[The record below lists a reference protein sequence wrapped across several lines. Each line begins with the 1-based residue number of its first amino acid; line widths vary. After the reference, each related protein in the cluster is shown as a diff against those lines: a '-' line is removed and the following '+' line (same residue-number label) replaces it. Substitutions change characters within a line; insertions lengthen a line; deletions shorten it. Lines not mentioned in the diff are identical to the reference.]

1 MLTLTYEYKLIP
13 TKAQIDEME
22 HILEVCAS
30 VWNYALRE
38 RKGWIA
44 SRKCPVN
51 ACSLQREYIMSVDA
65 PYPGYIE
72 QCKALTEAKKT
83 DARLSS
89 VNAQVL
95 QQVLKK
101 LDKAFKDMKDRNFGF
116 PRFKKR
122 GAMRSFVFPQL
133 GKNPI
138 GQGTIKLPSIG
149 ALKFRQSRP
158 APDGFNVKQARIVKR
173 ASGFYLMLTFQADI
187 DIPDLPITGHVVG
200 VDVGLQYFLSTS
212 DGLEIERPRFFV
224 EMQHKLK
231 LLQRRLKRKE
241 IGSSNWRKA
250 QQKVARLH
258 ERISNTRKDF
268 HFKTAHRLCDEGET
282 IAVEQL
288 NLIGLSRGF
297 LGKHM
302 LDAGHGQFVNQILP
316 WVCFKRGTAY
326 QKVDA
331 RGTSQECSDC
341 GATVTK
347 VLADRWH
354 ECENCGSSKP
364 RDVASAQVIRNRAVG
379 RTVLQN
385 ACGDGLAGIG
395 VTANLAKS
403 R

>member
-1 MLTLTYEYKLIP
+1 MLTLTYEYKLIS
-13 TKAQIDEME
+13 TQEQIAEME
-22 HILEVCAS
+22 HILDVCAS

-38 RKGWIA
+38 RKDWIA

-51 ACSLQREYIMSVDA
+51 ACSLRGEYIMSVDA
-65 PYPGYIE
+65 PYPGYAE

-83 DARLSS
+83 NERLSS
-89 VNAQVL
+89 INAQVL

-138 GQGTIKLPSIG
+138 AQGVIKLPCIG
-149 ALKFRQSRP
+149 LVQFRQSRP
-158 APDGFNVKQARIVKR
+158 VPDGFTVKQARIVKR

-187 DIPDLPITGHVVG
+187 EIPDIPISGRVVG

-212 DGLEIERPRFFV
+212 DGLEIERPRFFA
-224 EMQHKLK
+224 EMQRELK

-241 IGSSNWRKA
+241 IGSNNWRKI
-250 QQKVARLH
+250 QKKAARLH

-268 HFKTAHRLCDEGET
+268 HFKTAHRLCDAGET

-302 LDAGHGQFVNQILP
+302 LDAGHGQFLNQILP
-316 WVCFKRGTAY
+316 WVCWKRGLAY
-326 QKVDA
+326 IKVDA
-331 RGTSQECSDC
+331 RGTSQECPDC
-341 GATVTK
+341 GATVSK
-347 VLADRWH
+347 VLKDRWH
-354 ECENCGSSKP
+354 ECPNCGSAKP

-379 RTVLQN
+379 RTVLEN

>member
-13 TKAQIDEME
+13 TPAQIAEME

-38 RKGWIA
+38 RKDWIT
-44 SRKCPVN
+44 SRKSPVN
-51 ACSLQREYIMSVDA
+51 ACSLHSEYIMSVDA
-65 PYPGYIE
+65 PYPGYTE

-83 DARLSS
+83 NERLSS

-101 LDKAFKDMKDRNFGF
+101 LDKAFRDMKDRHFGF

-133 GKNPI
+133 GKNPL
-138 GQGTIKLPSIG
+138 GQGAIKLPSLG
-149 ALKFRQSRP
+149 LVRFRQSRP
-158 APDGFNVKQARIVKR
+158 APDGFAIKQARIVKR
-173 ASGFYLMLTFQADI
+173 ASGFCLLLTFQADI
-187 DIPDLPITGHVVG
+187 DIPSLPITGHVVG

-224 EMQHKLK
+224 EMQRELK
-231 LLQRRLKRKE
+231 LLQRRLKRKV
-241 IGSSNWRKA
+241 IGSSNWRKT
-250 QQKVARLH
+250 QKQVARLH

-268 HFKTAHRLCDEGET
+268 HFKTAHKLCDQGET

-288 NLIGLSRGF
+288 NLVGLSRGF

-302 LDAGHGQFVNQILP
+302 LDAGHGQFLNQVLP
-316 WVCFKRGTAY
+316 WVCFKRGVAY
-326 QKVDA
+326 QKEDA
-331 RGTSQECSDC
+331 RGTSQECPDC
-341 GATVTK
+341 GATVSK
-347 VLADRWH
+347 VLKDRWH
-354 ECENCGSSKP
+354 ECPSCGSAKP

-385 ACGDGLAGIG
+385 ACGDGLAGTG
-395 VTANLAKS
+395 NRLAKS

>member
-13 TKAQIDEME
+13 TQAQIDEMN
-22 HILEVCAS
+22 HILNVCAS

-38 RKGWIA
+38 RKDWIA

-51 ACSLQREYIMSVDA
+51 ACSIEREYIMSVDA
-65 PYPGYIE
+65 PYPSYAE

-138 GQGTIKLPSIG
+138 GQSVIKLPCIG
-149 ALKFRQSRP
+149 LIRFRQSRP
-158 APDGFNVKQARIVKR
+158 TPDGFNVKQARIVKR
-173 ASGFYLMLTFQADI
+173 ASGFYVMLTFQADF
-187 DIPDLPITGHVVG
+187 DIPDMPISGHVVG

-212 DGLEIERPRFFV
+212 DGLEIERPKFFV
-224 EMQHKLK
+224 EMQRELK
-231 LLQRRLKRKE
+231 LLQRRLKRKV
-241 IGSSNWRKA
+241 IGSNNWRKA
-250 QQKVARLH
+250 QKKVARLH
-258 ERISNTRKDF
+258 ERISNTRKNF
-268 HFKTAHRLCDEGET
+268 HFKTAHRLCDAGET
-282 IAVEQL
+282 IVVEQL

-302 LDAGHGQFVNQILP
+302 LDAGHGQFLNQVLP
-316 WVCFKRGTAY
+316 WVCFKRGVAY
-326 QKVDA
+326 QKENA
-331 RGTSQECSDC
+331 RGTSQECPDC
-341 GATVTK
+341 GATVSK
-347 VLADRWH
+347 ILKDRWH
-354 ECENCGSSKP
+354 ECQNCGSSKP
-364 RDVASAQVIRNRAVG
+364 RDVASAQVVRNRAVG

-385 ACGDGLAGIG
+385 ACGDGLTGAGI
-395 VTANLAKS
+395 TASLVKS

>member
-13 TKAQIDEME
+13 TKAQTYEMN
-22 HILEVCAS
+22 HILDVCTS
-30 VWNYALRE
+30 VWNNALRE
-38 RKGWIA
+38 RKDWMA

-51 ACSLQREYIMSVDA
+51 ACSLQREYIISVDA
-65 PYPGYIE
+65 PYPGYAE

-101 LDKAFKDMKDRNFGF
+101 LDRAFKDMKERDFGF

-122 GAMRSFVFPQL
+122 GTMRSFVFPQL

-138 GQGTIKLPSIG
+138 GQGMVKLPCIG
-149 ALKFRQSRP
+149 LVRFRQSRP
-158 APDGFNVKQARIVKR
+158 VPDGFTVKQARIVKR
-173 ASGFYLMLTFQADI
+173 ASGFYLMLTFQSDVE
-187 DIPDLPITGHVVG
+187 IPELPISGPVVG

-212 DGLEIERPRFFV
+212 DGLEVGRPRFLV
-224 EMQHKLK
+224 EMQRELK
-231 LLQRRLKRKE
+231 LLQRRLKRKA
-241 IGSSNWRKA
+241 IGSNNWRKT
-250 QQKVARLH
+250 QKKVARLH

-268 HFKTAHRLCDEGET
+268 HFKIAHRVCNDAQT
-282 IAVEQL
+282 VSVEQL

-302 LDAGHGQFVNQILP
+302 LDAGHGQFMNQILP
-316 WVCFKRGTAY
+316 WVCFKRGVAY
-326 QKVDA
+326 IKVDA
-331 RGTSQECSDC
+331 RGTSQECPDC
-341 GATVTK
+341 GATVSK
-347 VLADRWH
+347 VLENRWH
-354 ECENCGSSKP
+354 QCQNCGSSQP

-385 ACGDGLAGIG
+385 ACGDGLTGIG
-395 VTANLAKS
+395 GNANLVKS